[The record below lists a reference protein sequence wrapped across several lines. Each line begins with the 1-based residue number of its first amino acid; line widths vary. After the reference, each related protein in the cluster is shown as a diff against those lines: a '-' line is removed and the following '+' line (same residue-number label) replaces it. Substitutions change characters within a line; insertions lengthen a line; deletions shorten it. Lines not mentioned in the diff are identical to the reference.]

1 MNLNR
6 TTIERSLAPEFSLF
20 KQMGVVTVWQGTDL
34 IVYAP
39 TKINSIDIV
48 VQPSTIQSDHH
59 PFFALLLLFGQKQVT
74 LTEYVWKDRFK
85 YIENLQKMGA
95 IINVNGNQITITPS
109 ELKKYEGNLP
119 ALDVRSAAVTL
130 VASIVSRSHV
140 DIIDAHHIFRGYS
153 RLKQNMQELGI
164 ELVCDIS

>member
-1 MNLNR
+1 MLLIDSESEASHKDHKGKHAAYIGMGAPFTSERPRRLCWNGHSAHFGMATPFGRNL
-6 TTIERSLAPEFSLF
+6 
-20 KQMGVVTVWQGTDL
+20 Q
-34 IVYAP
+34 
-39 TKINSIDIV
+39 
-48 VQPSTIQSDHH
+48 
-59 PFFALLLLFGQKQVT
+59 
-74 LTEYVWKDRFK
+74 
-85 YIENLQKMGA
+85 QKMGA

>member
-1 MNLNR
+1 
-6 TTIERSLAPEFSLF
+6 
-20 KQMGVVTVWQGTDL
+20 
-34 IVYAP
+34 
-39 TKINSIDIV
+39 
-48 VQPSTIQSDHH
+48 
-59 PFFALLLLFGQKQVT
+59 
-74 LTEYVWKDRFK
+74 
-85 YIENLQKMGA
+85 MGA

-164 ELVCDIS
+164 ELVGDVKVKIEANEEEDPWDEIVDDTNSPDSTSDDIDQELQDDFIEENTI